1 MKLTKLGLLSA
12 SIALILSGC
21 NSDDS
26 SSGTTPVTLSVSD
39 APVDEVSKVV
49 VTYSKVAFLPLGSDK
64 PILFDVYKTDD
75 EGNPV
80 DENGNPLPDGEDPI
94 PLSVNLLDF
103 QGGDAQELIEN
114 QNIPTGDY
122 KLCLFAND
130 GDHPTYPSYV
140 EAVGTGNHPLTVQGE
155 GKCPQGVGSI
165 DNAGVLY
172 FNDTF
177 TVNNDNNDYVVEFDL
192 RRGLKEPKNGSDTY
206 TIQRTSVSLVNT
218 TEVGEIGGNVARA
231 TMNDCL
237 ADSTPSSAFSHAVYL
252 YEGDVT
258 QADMGSFAGTGAVT
272 PITAANVTLDDDG
285 TYEYEFG
292 FVKPGT
298 YSVGYTCTA
307 NNDSEEGLT
316 ANETFRIHA
325 ADSGLDVI
333 AGSET
338 TAHF

>member
-1 MKLTKLGLLSA
+1 MKLTKLGLLST

-26 SSGTTPVTLSVSD
+26 SSATTPVTLSVSD

-103 QGGDAQELIEN
+103 QGSDAQELIEN

-140 EAVGTGNHPLTVQGE
+140 EAVGTGNHPLTVKGE

-177 TVNNDNNDYVVEFDL
+177 TVNSDNNDYVVEFDL
-192 RRGLKEPKNGSDTY
+192 RRGLKDPKNGSNAY

-218 TEVGEIGGNVARA
+218 TEAGEIGGNVA
-231 TMNDCL
+231 
-237 ADSTPSSAFSHAVYL
+237 DSTMGTCENSTSSSAYRHAVYL
-252 YEGDVT
+252 YEGNVT
-258 QADMGSFAGTGAVT
+258 QAEMDSFAGDSGTVA

-285 TYEYEFG
+285 VANEYEFG

-316 ANETFRIHA
+316 GNFVIHA
-325 ADSGLDVI
+325 ANSALTVT

-338 TAHF
+338 TVNF

>member
-39 APVDEVSKVV
+39 APVDEVSQVV

-192 RRGLKEPKNGSDTY
+192 RRGLKEPKNSSDTY
-206 TIQRTSVSLVNT
+206 TIQRTSVALVNT
-218 TEVGEIGGNVARA
+218 TEVGEIAGNVAGS
-231 TMNDCL
+231 TMGTCES
-237 ADSTPSSAFSHAVYL
+237 STSSSAYSHAVYL
-252 YEGDVT
+252 YEGNVT
-258 QADMGSFAGTGAVT
+258 QAEMDSFAGNSNTVA
-272 PITAANVTLDDDG
+272 PITAANVTLDGDG
-285 TYEYEFG
+285 VTYEYEFG

-316 ANETFRIHA
+316 GNFDIHA
-325 ADSGLDVI
+325 ANSGLSVI

-338 TAHF
+338 TVNF